1 MRQRYSD
8 RDKAAALAALDLNE
22 GNVWRTA
29 KELGIPRS
37 TLQSW
42 ANERGIN
49 ADVPELRQQ
58 KKGDLA
64 EKFEQIA
71 NAYADRL
78 LEPEVIKEASPNA
91 AIVVAGTATD
101 KMRVLRGLPTEIV
114 QILPDVLAAIET
126 LGIKP
131 SDVFNGIIERA
142 AKQRQDAG

>member
-1 MRQRYSD
+1 MRNDFASCSEWISMRQRYSD

-42 ANERGIN
+42 ANQHGIN

-126 LGIKP
+126 LGMKP
-131 SDVFNGIIERA
+131 S
-142 AKQRQDAG
+142 